1 MNTKDFLHLIIL
13 FIALTFACAG
23 KVACLDIPRL
33 TGEWKTAEAVQHTK
47 QEKQTNDYAFDSFS
61 HNKNGVANIQD
72 VQNIYRICNSRP
84 QRVLPSFRTN
94 KPMGKMPLFYKYTK
108 YIKSNAAGKF
118 KLETAPYQTEAVCD
132 YYVIALRHILC

>member
-1 MNTKDFLHLIIL
+1 MNRFLRIIIL
-13 FIALTFACAG
+13 FIVIAFGCVN
-23 KVACLDIPRL
+23 KVACFDASHWS
-33 TGEWKTAEAVQHTK
+33 EVWKTAEAVQHTK
-47 QEKQTNDYAFDSFS
+47 QNKQSNDYAFDSFS

-84 QRVLPSFRTN
+84 QRVLSSFRTN

-108 YIKSNAAGKF
+108 CIKSNTAGKF
-118 KLETAPYQTEAVCD
+118 KLETAPYQTESVCD